1 MHSFVPPARFF
12 PYLTWTEIDQMP
24 DKENIVI
31 LQPIGAIEQHGPHLP
46 LIVDAAI
53 STAVLG
59 KALAQLEPEVPA
71 YALPPL
77 YYGKSNEHWHFP
89 GTITLSAQT
98 LMAVLMEVGQSL
110 HRAGFRKLAF
120 VNGHGGQPQVLEI
133 VARDLHQQLEM
144 MVFPLFVWQVP
155 NIAAELLTPKELE
168 LGIHA
173 GDAETSLLLS
183 ILPDQVKLEAA
194 VCEYPTLPQD
204 TLLSME
210 GKLPFAWTT
219 RDLSR
224 SGVLGDPTVA
234 TAAKGD
240 QILASLAAGWTQVI
254 RDIHRFQ
261 QPQAAES
268 LAPGSVA
275 NFEGREYE

>member
-1 MHSFVPPARFF
+1 MHSYIPPHRFF

-24 DKENIVI
+24 DRENVVI

-59 KALAQLEPEVPA
+59 KALEQLEPEVPA

-98 LMAVLMEVGQSL
+98 LMALLLEVGQSL

-120 VNGHGGQPQVLEI
+120 VNGHGGQPQVLEM
-133 VARDLHQQLEM
+133 VARDLHQQLDL

-155 NIAAELLTPKELE
+155 NCAAELLTPQEQA

-183 ILPDQVKLEAA
+183 ILPDQVKMEAA
-194 VCEYPTLPQD
+194 VCEYPPLPQQS
-204 TLLSME
+204 LLSLE

-219 RDLSR
+219 RDISR
-224 SGVLGDPTVA
+224 SGVIGDPTPA
-234 TAAKGD
+234 TQAKGD

-254 RDIHRFQ
+254 RDIYRFQ
-261 QPQAAES
+261 QPQAWK
-268 LAPGSVA
+268 
-275 NFEGREYE
+275 